1 MILKKSM
8 GGRVNIMNYYL
19 PQRHITVKHDISA
32 TKVHIC
38 LNVLRLFLTKVN
50 NLRWLM
56 VVTKSSILDVGYF
69 IKDQWGVALIS

>member
-1 MILKKSM
+1 MKD
-8 GGRVNIMNYYL
+8 GVNIMNYNL
-19 PQRHITVKHDISA
+19 PQLYIIIKHDISA
-32 TKVHIC
+32 TKVYIC